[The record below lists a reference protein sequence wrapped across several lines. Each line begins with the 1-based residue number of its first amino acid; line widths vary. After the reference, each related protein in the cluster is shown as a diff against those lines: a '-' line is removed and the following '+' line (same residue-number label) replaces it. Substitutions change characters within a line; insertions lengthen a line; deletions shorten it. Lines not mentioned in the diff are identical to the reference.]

1 MKTLILNSF
10 GIVLLS
16 VISLMAIGLG
26 GSTQS
31 DLEKTGEYYYHI
43 DESRLLVNDLI
54 EAKMGLY
61 EFKIYSPFRFILDGI
76 KTAGLE
82 SYITKASVMQI
93 DYLELRKLK
102 ESKSENIILNIPVS
116 EKENIAL
123 ELTKVD
129 ILGPDFKVVELTN
142 KGVQQVQYTPGI
154 YYRGR
159 IKNHEGSIASVSV
172 FDDHIMGVL
181 ADENGNYNLGPLL
194 DNKQVTSKYI
204 IYNDKDL
211 KTPFNFK
218 CGVDDASNK
227 MLKPIKNSIG
237 QPGMFARRAV
247 TTYFVADY
255 RTFLDKNSNTQQVAN
270 YITGF
275 FNSVATIY
283 QNEYLPVQISSISV
297 YTSPDPYMYL
307 FDSYEILLAFGSNTK
322 DNFNGDLAHLLS
334 TRPNGFGGIA
344 WIRQLCG
351 QYDPIDSSGRFAFS
365 NIDTTYYVFPT
376 YSWTVTVVA
385 HEMGHN
391 FGSMHTHACWWPIR
405 PNVIGA
411 IDSCYTAE
419 GGCFSF
425 TQPNYNGTLM
435 SYCHLNGATNLRNGF
450 GQMPGDTVRL
460 RYNQG
465 LCFGPVI
472 NSSEPPTMFA
482 LLQNYPNPFNP
493 VTFIRFDVPQVSTIT
508 LIVYDAAGKEIARLL
523 DNAYYDVG
531 EHSFVF
537 NASKFALS
545 SGVYFYKLIATDLAT
560 GKLVYHNVK
569 KMILVK

>member
-1 MKTLILNSF
+1 MKTLIFNGLGIFLFLIISF
-10 GIVLLS
+10 I
-16 VISLMAIGLG
+16 AIGVGENAEDNFETG
-26 GSTQS
+26 G
-31 DLEKTGEYYYHI
+31 YYYRI
-43 DESRLLVNDLI
+43 DETKLLVNDLI
-54 EAKMGLY
+54 EAKSGLY
-61 EFKIYSPFRFILDGI
+61 EFKTYSPFRYILEGI

-82 SYITKASVMQI
+82 NYMTKASVMQI
-93 DYLELRKLK
+93 DYLELKKLT
-102 ESKSENIILNIPVS
+102 ESKSENIILNIPLN
-116 EKENIAL
+116 EKENMVL
-123 ELTKVD
+123 ELTKVN
-129 ILGPDFKVVELTN
+129 ILSPDFKVVELSN
-142 KGVQQVQYTPGI
+142 KRIQQVQYTPGTF
-154 YYRGR
+154 YRGR
-159 IKNHEGSIASVSV
+159 IKNHEGSIASISV
-172 FDDHIMGVL
+172 FEDYIMGVL

-194 DNKQVTSKYI
+194 ENKQITSKYI

-211 KTPFNFK
+211 KIPFIFK
-218 CGVDDASNK
+218 CGVDDLSNK
-227 MLKPIKNSIG
+227 MLKPIRNSTG
-237 QPGMFARRAV
+237 QPGMLARRAV
-247 TTYFVADY
+247 STYFVADY

-283 QNEYLPVQISSISV
+283 QNEYLPIQIASIAV
-297 YTSPDPYMYL
+297 YTSPDPYIYL
-307 FDSYEILLAFGSNTK
+307 FDSYEILLAFGGNTK

-351 QYDPIDSSGRFAFS
+351 HYDPADSSGRFAFS

-391 FGSMHTHACWWPIR
+391 FGSMHTHACVWPITA
-405 PNVIGA
+405 NVIGA

-419 GGCFSF
+419 GGCFTF

-450 GQMPGDTVRL
+450 GPMPGDTVRL

-493 VTFIRFDVPQVSTIT
+493 VTFIRFDVPQVSNIT
-508 LIVYDAAGKEIARLL
+508 LVVYDASGREVVRLL
-523 DNAYYDVG
+523 DNAYYEAG
-531 EHSFVF
+531 EQSFVF
-537 NASKFALS
+537 NAGKFSLA
-545 SGVYFYKLIATDLAT
+545 SGVYFYKLIARDLINN
-560 GKLVYHNVK
+560 KVVYHNVK
-569 KMILVK
+569 KMVLIK

>member
-1 MKTLILNSF
+1 MKKLILNSV
-10 GIVLLS
+10 GIVLLLF
-16 VISLMAIGLG
+16 ISLMVIGVGENTPDNLP
-26 GSTQS
+26 
-31 DLEKTGEYYYHI
+31 LEKYRYPI
-43 DESRLLVNDLI
+43 DESKLRVNDLI
-54 EAKMGLY
+54 ETKTALY
-61 EFKIYSPFRFILDGI
+61 KFKTYAPFRFIADGI
-76 KTAGLE
+76 KNSGLE
-82 SYITKASVMQI
+82 AYIKKASVMQI
-93 DYLELRKLK
+93 DYLELKKLR
-102 ESKSENIILNIPVS
+102 ESKPENIILDIPIS
-116 EKENIAL
+116 EKENITL
-123 ELTKVD
+123 ELTEMN
-129 ILGPDFKVVELTN
+129 ILAPGFKVVDISN
-142 KGVQQVQYTPGI
+142 RGVQPVQYTPGI

-159 IKNHEGSIASVSV
+159 IKNHEGSIASISI
-172 FDDHIMGVL
+172 FDDHIMGIL
-181 ADENGNYNLGPLL
+181 ADENGNYNLGPIL
-194 DNKQVTSKYI
+194 DNKQMTSKYV

-211 KTPFNFK
+211 KIPFNFK
-218 CGVDDASNK
+218 CDVDDVSSK
-227 MLKPIKNSIG
+227 LLKPIKNSIE
-237 QPGMFARRAV
+237 QPGMLARRAV
-247 TTYFVADY
+247 STYFVADY
-255 RTFLDKNSNTQQVAN
+255 QTFLDKNSNISQVAN

-283 QNEYLPVQISSISV
+283 QNDYLPVQIASISV
-297 YTSPDPYMYL
+297 YTSPDPYRYL

-351 QYDPIDSSGRFAFS
+351 HYDPVDSSGRFAFS
-365 NIDTTYYVFPT
+365 NIDTTYYTFPT

-411 IDSCYTAE
+411 IDSCYDAE
-419 GGCFSF
+419 GGCFTF
-425 TQPNYNGTLM
+425 TQQNYNGTLM

-450 GQMPGDTVRL
+450 GPMPGDTVRL

-508 LIVYDAAGKEIARLL
+508 LVVYDVSGKEVARLL
-523 DNAYYDVG
+523 DNVYYNVG
-531 EHSFVF
+531 EQSFVF
-537 NASKFALS
+537 NASKFSLA
-545 SGVYFYKLIATDLAT
+545 SGVYFYKLVARDVTN
-560 GKLVYHNVK
+560 GKLIYHNVK
-569 KMILVK
+569 RMVLIK